1 MTVSLNT
8 IQDAARLLEGVIER
22 TPCAHSK
29 TLSALTGAKIWI
41 KFENL
46 QYTGSFKERG
56 AYVKLS
62 SLSDAEKSAGV
73 IAMSAGNHAQGVAYA
88 AQSLNSPATIVIPLA
103 TPFVKVQRTREF
115 GADVILDGANLSDA
129 AARAHHIADTQAMT
143 FIHPFDDP
151 LIIAGQG
158 TIGLEILE
166 DVTDLDVLVVPVGGG
181 GLIAGIAIAAKAL
194 KPEIE
199 VIGAE
204 AALIPSMRQKLYADA
219 EPSGYQTIAEGIA
232 VERVSDLA
240 AALLK
245 DRLDD
250 ILLLSENSMEHA
262 ICLFLGIEKT
272 LAEGAGAA
280 ALAAVIGHPD
290 RFRGRKVGLI
300 LSGGNIDSRLLAS
313 VLMRDMARDGRI
325 ARLRLDMPDI
335 PGALGQVCNLIGE
348 QGGNIIDV
356 SHQRVFS
363 AGPAKQAELVVAIET
378 RDRVHMAQVIAA
390 LTASGRV
397 VTVLDSETQKD
408 DKS

>member
-1 MTVSLNT
+1 LTVSLNT

-29 TLSALTGAKIWI
+29 TMSALTGAKIWI

-88 AQSLNSPATIVIPLA
+88 AQRLNIPATIVMPLA
-103 TPFVKVQRTREF
+103 TPFVKVQRTRKF
-115 GADVILDGANLSDA
+115 GAEVILDGANLSDA
-129 AARAHHIADTQAMT
+129 TARAHHIADTQAMT

-158 TIGLEILE
+158 TTGLEILE
-166 DVTDLDVLVVPVGGG
+166 DVPDLDVLVVPVGGG

-194 KPEIE
+194 KSEIE

-219 EPSGYQTIAEGIA
+219 ETSGYQTIAEGIA

-280 ALAAVIGHPD
+280 ALAAVISHPD

-325 ARLRLDMPDI
+325 ARLLLDMPDI
-335 PGALGQVCNLIGE
+335 PGALGQVCDLIGE

-378 RDRVHMAQVIAA
+378 RDRVHLTQVIAA
-390 LTASGRV
+390 LIASGRV